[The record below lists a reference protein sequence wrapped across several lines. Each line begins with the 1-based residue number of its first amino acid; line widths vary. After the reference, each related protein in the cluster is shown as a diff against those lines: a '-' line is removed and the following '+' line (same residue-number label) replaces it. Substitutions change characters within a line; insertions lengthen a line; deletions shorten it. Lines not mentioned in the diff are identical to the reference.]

1 MWRACEFQ
9 VLNMLYCRDVNH
21 RARSNR
27 ISSRFANVRKK
38 DPFIIQ
44 LSLKLESQL
53 TNLTTC
59 GAKIPQ
65 EQDVQPM
72 LLHYLNNTWKR
83 IAKSP
88 KSNADE
94 GHLERTAPYVR
105 RFTERLFLQASLG
118 RSCLLKGTYNKFM
131 SD

>member
-1 MWRACEFQ
+1 
-9 VLNMLYCRDVNH
+9 MLYGRDVNH

-27 ISSRFANVRKK
+27 ISSRFANVRQK

-65 EQDVQPM
+65 E
-72 LLHYLNNTWKR
+72 
-83 IAKSP
+83 
-88 KSNADE
+88 
-94 GHLERTAPYVR
+94 
-105 RFTERLFLQASLG
+105 
-118 RSCLLKGTYNKFM
+118 
-131 SD
+131 

>member
-1 MWRACEFQ
+1 
-9 VLNMLYCRDVNH
+9 MLYCRDVNH
-21 RARSNR
+21 RASSNG

-72 LLHYLNNTWKR
+72 LLHYLNNSWKR